1 MVSQIAALSV
11 ASSPSI
17 VTSEASNRVLDW
29 GQGSWYRR
37 HGLPVV
43 GWSTARDRPLRTV
56 LSNADVET
64 LQVSLEMSLLSHDGR
79 YLKNRVDEEKRVNP
93 VSLGEEV
100 APWKS

>member
-1 MVSQIAALSV
+1 
-11 ASSPSI
+11 
-17 VTSEASNRVLDW
+17 
-29 GQGSWYRR
+29 
-37 HGLPVV
+37 
-43 GWSTARDRPLRTV
+43 V